1 VPVDQAVEDHRPVA
15 GRGKLADAVASD
27 VSRAAD
33 DKNVHRKEGFIAFG
47 RLLASDFLL
56 AHPLNLPR
64 IVITGVGLTAPNG
77 NSLAEFRRSL
87 LTGVAGIEWL
97 DVRYMGR
104 LLAGVCHYDPLR
116 HQKKKE
122 VRVGTRAGSISIWCA
137 REAIADSGVA
147 FEAFPKDRIG
157 IYIGCT
163 EHGNVETENE
173 IFAISKFGYD
183 TKYWSHYHNPRTVA
197 NNPAGEASL
206 NLGVTGPAY
215 TIGAACAAGN
225 LGLIHASQMLR
236 LGEVDLAVCGGVSES
251 IHTFGIFAGFKSQGA
266 LATNDVPA
274 RASRPFDLARN
285 GIVVSEG
292 GCLYTLERLGDALA
306 RGARIYGEIAGYGV
320 NSDASDYV
328 LPNPVR
334 QAECVRKS
342 LANAGLTPA
351 DIDIVNT
358 HATATPLGDIQECEA
373 IRAVFGEGCPHT
385 HINNTKSFIGH
396 CMGAAGAL
404 ELAGNLPSF
413 DDLMVH
419 PTINVDNLDPACA
432 LPGLVLNTPVKAARV
447 DTILNNSFGML
458 GINSTLIVKRFVA

>member
-1 VPVDQAVEDHRPVA
+1 M
-15 GRGKLADAVASD
+15 
-27 VSRAAD
+27 
-33 DKNVHRKEGFIAFG
+33 
-47 RLLASDFLL
+47 
-56 AHPLNLPR
+56 NLSR

-77 NSLAEFRRSL
+77 NSLPEFRKSL
-87 LTGVAGIEWL
+87 LGGVSGVEWL
-97 DVRYMGR
+97 EVRYMGR

-137 REAIADSGVA
+137 REALADAGLGPDLA
-147 FEAFPKDRIG
+147 RKDRVG

-173 IFAISKFGYD
+173 IHAISKFGYD

-206 NLGVTGPAY
+206 NLGTTGPAY

-236 LGEVDLAVCGGVSES
+236 LGEVDLAICGGVSES

-266 LATNDVPA
+266 LASHADPSK
-274 RASRPFDLARN
+274 ASRPFDAARN

-292 GCLYTLERLGDALA
+292 GCLYTLERLEDALR
-306 RGARIYGEIAGYGV
+306 RGAKIYGEIAGYGV

-328 LPNPVR
+328 LPNPTR

-342 LANAGLTPA
+342 LDSAGMSPS
-351 DIDIVNT
+351 DIHIVNT

-373 IRAVFGEGCPHT
+373 IGAVFGKGCPDT
-385 HINNTKSFIGH
+385 RINNTKSFIGH

-413 DDLMVH
+413 DDLTVH
-419 PTINVDNLDPACA
+419 PTINVDKLDPACA
-432 LPGLVLNTPVKAARV
+432 MPGLVLNSPVKVGRV